1 MFDQDYVSC
10 QKEGVVE
17 RRHEEEVRD
26 GFTSWVEMIQ
36 LSITASAQKCSKLA
50 LFLNLSNLCIRN
62 CTRQGIENLIHGW
75 WMLVLT
81 KVHAKHEFLAESNG
95 SGRNCSESQ
104 EFLPHGAPKKE
115 AQQMIHGICL
125 VLKTYGGVLTMV
137 VPQIIHFNR
146 VFHYKPSIWDTPIFG
161 NTHITCCK
169 SWRVWL
175 W

>member
-17 RRHEEEVRD
+17 RRHEQEVRD

-62 CTRQGIENLIHGW
+62 CTRKGIENLVHGW

-81 KVHAKHEFLAESNG
+81 KVHAKPGFLGIPG
-95 SGRNCSESQ
+95 STFWQSPGGWGGIAWKAKTSW
-104 EFLPHGAPKKE
+104 FMGHKKGST
-115 AQQMIHGICL
+115 ADDSWDIFF
-125 VLKTYGGVLTMV
+125 LKTY
-137 VPQIIHFNR
+137 
-146 VFHYKPSIWDTPIFG
+146 
-161 NTHITCCK
+161 ITCCK